1 MLGPADE
8 QRLAVDEAPEAAV
21 GPEVEAD
28 PAEEGGRFGD
38 QRPARDEVLVGRLRA
53 IREDERGM
61 TTEAVIITAVLAALA
76 ITVGIIITQKVTS
89 KANSIPTG

>member
-1 MLGPADE
+1 MPELVYA
-8 QRLAVDEAPEAAV
+8 RCLAEL
-21 GPEVEAD
+21 
-28 PAEEGGRFGD
+28 
-38 QRPARDEVLVGRLRA
+38 LVGRLRA